1 MEHKRCLLRALV
13 LALVAPLAMSRRVT
27 ASSRLPR
34 SSVWDMGAAAA
45 MAHPAGSVDTGTAAA
60 IVTAVTAGAA
70 ATTMGA
76 IVMEYT
82 PAEAIATAGYRHGG
96 YHGARIH

>member
-13 LALVAPLAMSRRVT
+13 LALVVPLAMSRRVT

-82 PAEAIATAGYRHGG
+82 PAEAIATAGI
-96 YHGARIH
+96 ATAAIMALAIH